1 MRARK
6 PCRHARSSKHE
17 KLANGLDLDGS
28 QRVGGSRRNPQGLQR
43 EVFEMTLLL
52 ALRNGDEA
60 GATIMSTV
68 MSTIMIRWVPNR
80 PTALRRRE
88 PCQCDRRADR
98 GRCREPYAESTAL
111 EACADPTHEPLLGR
125 MASTEQVGA
134 SREIADKPVC
144 VRCRYCDLIA
154 FMRLPR
160 AGGCQRRQFRRNRH
174 HGKPSLEAL
183 SKPQQHARG
192 EHRVMLDRD
201 EPCTDGWTDGD
212 DAVRPLS
219 ALVAKPLQLLA
230 NSMDARWATH
240 SRVFMLRMAACV
252 PSLA

>member
-6 PCRHARSSKHE
+6 PCRHARSAKHE

-43 EVFEMTLLL
+43 ELFEMTLLL

-60 GATIMSTV
+60 GAM
-68 MSTIMIRWVPNR
+68 IMIRWAPNR

-98 GRCREPYAESTAL
+98 GCRREPHAESTAL
-111 EACADPTHEPLLGR
+111 EACSDPAHEPLLGR

-174 HGKPSLEAL
+174 HGKPTLEAL

-201 EPCTDGWTDGD
+201 EPCTDGWADGD
-212 DAVRPLS
+212 DAVRPLG
-219 ALVAKPLQLLA
+219 ALVAKPLQLIA
-230 NSMDARWATH
+230 NSMDARWVER
-240 SRVFMLRMAACV
+240 SRVLRLHMAACV
-252 PSLA
+252 PSLV